1 MHLKFASQRVIQIT
15 AEATNDLNGD
25 EIVDKI
31 TKFSKSLPQNTSETV
46 PSETEDR
53 GFDFNNIKLA
63 LKNDETCGMYNNI
76 SQIRFKTKILKSG
89 LCDYSDILVKGAITV
104 AGQGADTAAI
114 AADRNDKKSNI

>member
-31 TKFSKSLPQNTSETV
+31 TNFSKSLPQNTSETV

-63 LKNDETCGMYNNI
+63 
-76 SQIRFKTKILKSG
+76 
-89 LCDYSDILVKGAITV
+89 
-104 AGQGADTAAI
+104 
-114 AADRNDKKSNI
+114 